1 MKRKMFFRLTAIC
14 LVAVSALIA
23 CTKDYGSD
31 IKELQDKV
39 DGLSQ
44 QVRDLNDLIKDGK
57 VITSVKPEGNGTRV
71 TFSNGDS
78 FLISNGEDGEDGKD
92 GTVWEIR
99 DDYWWV
105 DKGDG
110 KGFQNSGKKAKGD
123 PGNDGK
129 SAYELS
135 GFNGTEAEWIA
146 SLQGADGKSAFE
158 IAKANDPS
166 LANMTEAEWVKSLKG
181 DKGDPGD
188 YFVPCTDQ
196 QSEDYGKWIKVDGT
210 DATKRTTLDEL
221 WLPEGTITA
230 VWDPIRKTITF
241 HNVENAPD
249 GVVAISLA
257 TGLSSLAVIPEV
269 WDATLGMP
277 TAQVYALYPTVKEF
291 ERIMNGEGWNKLSVW
306 NGANEANGD
315 WGSDKYYDSNIWSA
329 GGIAG
334 FANMLWNSYLGAT
347 HQTNVV
353 GYWDFWDITSPNFFR
368 PCEWNEELLG
378 PDPMDTSGSTWN
390 WGGNGSGTKW
400 EQTYEAVKALFE
412 GHFLDKLSERLADVS
427 EAGQESYS
435 RQLPVSDLNFKY
447 RVNPAGAD
455 LSGYTF
461 KMLDRSVK
469 ALTKAEGENRDYAVV
484 LDEPEFIGDDQVNIK
499 GYIDYFK
506 FWSDMPFEWIIKL
519 LGAKVVRGY
528 DVYRSFADP
537 LADGNQYY
545 TYNDQGQVTG
555 DVAERYGIAG
565 NFYKGENISNITNW
579 LEANGVSFQTIVALE
594 ASKDGQGEG
603 AVVSDWASV
612 KMEFVSPYWTAF
624 DHHYPTQPTGRWKVP
639 HNLYNW
645 WKGGLNYNGTG
656 MAYENDLMKVSD
668 SYDVA
673 AHMRFADPYYGKL
686 ENLGFDVRYDY
697 YLFCPATNA
706 PAHDG
711 VNARTG
717 EVNLGT
723 GEQVYDEDGNI
734 VSGVY
739 GGVTQGW
746 GVYDFV
752 DVDRTTGVVTVKEDY
767 RSGAN
772 LAKVIG
778 KFVFITA
785 DASIYNHATDTWY
798 NSGAKGY
805 PGGDV
810 YLNDGRGK
818 LVGFAGLQM
827 YDEFAAQYCL
837 QIIPDDNEGVEVTID
852 LGDIDYLALSTDK
865 TAPAKDALDAVHMDL
880 DTFSKI
886 YGEPTVIGGT
896 PAGYTGVYQEGSN
909 DMFAITFD
917 NAVALGNGAIK
928 YCFTPS
934 DTEIYPVLTYNIKWN
949 VTIDWTALEP
959 VLNPDYI
966 LYKKDADGNK
976 TSELEPT
983 DIVPDPVESYA
994 PARPEGDFPY
1004 VDTIILV
1011 KGKRVDGEWTP
1022 QASIRENLYKYGTDI
1037 DNTPNVKD
1045 IAMSINFAVSK
1056 QEEGSAEMFNAPSIG
1071 GGATPYTYKLQ
1082 EIKQLTPFTED
1093 ELSRDYV
1100 IDITATLENG
1110 TSKVVK
1116 AYILRFVCPMY
1127 IAIVDDDPDAETG
1140 DVDLYTHRTG
1150 WCSDRSEFA
1159 IFETGTNVPLV
1170 TYTYERRWMGPR
1182 DGWQEVIVRHVT
1194 TYALETYGQRFIQ
1207 RVGNAEWY
1215 AEGDGTF
1222 GNNLRYESTTGW
1234 FYWNNNGNDLQ
1245 EPKTL
1250 PYTVS
1255 VEIRNL
1261 ATIKADGMVYIHK
1274 TAESPAAH
1282 NMEEPDY
1289 PTERIPSDD
1298 VIPLPTY
1305 ETVYED

>member
-1 MKRKMFFRLTAIC
+1 MFNTMKRKMFFRLTAIC
-14 LVAVSALIA
+14 LIAVSALIA

-31 IKELQDKV
+31 IKELQNKV

-44 QVRDLNDLIKDGK
+44 QVSDLNALIKDGK

-99 DDYWWV
+99 DDYWWF
-105 DKGDG
+105 DNGQ
-110 KGFQNSGKKAKGD
+110 GFQNSGKKAKGD
-123 PGNDGK
+123 PGKDADVWTIGSNGNW
-129 SAYELS
+129 
-135 GFNGTEAEWIA
+135 FCNGTDTGNP
-146 SLQGADGKSAFE
+146 SKGADGKSAFE
-158 IAKANDPS
+158 IAKANNPAV
-166 LANMTEAEWVKSLKG
+166 ANMTEEEWVASLKG

-188 YFVPCTDQ
+188 YFVPCTDKT
-196 QSEDYGKWIKVDGT
+196 SEDYGKWIKVDGT
-210 DATKRTTLDEL
+210 DPTKRTTLEER
-221 WLPEGTITA
+221 WLDADALTA
-230 VWDPIRKTITF
+230 VWNKEDNTLSF
-241 HNVENAPD
+241 HNIKGQE
-249 GVVAISLA
+249 VVSISLA
-257 TGLSSLAVIPEV
+257 VGLNSIAVIPEV

-277 TAQVYALYPTVKEF
+277 TAQVYALYPTIKEF
-291 ERIMNGEGWNKLSVW
+291 ERIINGNGWNKLFMW

-315 WGSDKYYDSNIWSA
+315 WGSEKYYDRNIWSA

-334 FANMLWNSYLGAT
+334 FATMLWNSYLGAT
-347 HQTNVV
+347 HQTNVN
-353 GYWDFWDITSPNFFR
+353 GYWDYWDINSPNFFR
-368 PCEWNEELLG
+368 NCEWNEALLG
-378 PDPMDTSGSTWN
+378 PDPENYTW
-390 WGGNGSGTKW
+390 GAGGSGTHW
-400 EQTYEAVKALFE
+400 DQTYEALVELFNN
-412 GHFLDKLSERLADVS
+412 HFLDKLSERLADVS
-427 EAGQESYS
+427 EAGQDSYS
-435 RQLPVSDLNFKY
+435 RQIPVSDLNFKY
-447 RVNPAGAD
+447 RLNPAGAD
-455 LSGYTF
+455 VSGYTF

-469 ALTKAEGENRDYAVV
+469 ALTKAEGENRNYAVV

-499 GYIDYFK
+499 GYVNYFK
-506 FWSDMPFEWIIKL
+506 FWSEMPVEWMVKL
-519 LGAKVVRGY
+519 LGAKVVRAW
-528 DVYRSFADP
+528 DVYAWKNDAP
-537 LADGNQYY
+537 TADGNSWKSEIEE
-545 TYNDQGQVTG
+545 GF
-555 DVAERYGIAG
+555 AIAG
-565 NFYKGENISNITNW
+565 NFYKREDFSNISKW

-624 DHHYPTQPTGRWKVP
+624 DHHFPTQPTARWKVP

-645 WKGGLNYNGTG
+645 WKGGLDYNGTG

-668 SYDVA
+668 SYNVA
-673 AHMRFADPYYGKL
+673 EHMRFADPYYGKL

-697 YLFCPATNA
+697 YLFCPETNA
-706 PAHDG
+706 TPHAG
-711 VNARTG
+711 VNAQTG
-717 EVNLGT
+717 DVNLGT

-739 GGVTQGW
+739 GGQTQDW
-746 GVYDFV
+746 GVYEYV

-798 NSGAKGY
+798 NSGATGY
-805 PGGDV
+805 PGGNV
-810 YLNDGRGK
+810 ARNNGTGQELA
-818 LVGFAGLQM
+818 GFAGLLM

-896 PAGYTGVYQEGSN
+896 PAGYTGNYQKGSN

-917 NAVALGNGAIK
+917 NAVALGAGAIK

-934 DTEIYPVLTYNIKWN
+934 DTEIYPILTYNIKWN

-976 TSELEPT
+976 TNELEPT
-983 DIVPDPVESYA
+983 DIVPDPVESYDL
-994 PARPEGDFPY
+994 ARPEGNFPY

-1011 KGKRVDGEWTP
+1011 KGKRVDGGWAP
-1022 QASIRENLYKYGTDI
+1022 QASIRENLYKYGKDI
-1037 DNTPNVKD
+1037 DNAPNVED
-1045 IAMSINFAVSK
+1045 IAMSINYEVSGK
-1056 QEEGSAEMFNAPSIG
+1056 DESDAEIFDGPAISGLSSPF
-1071 GGATPYTYKLQ
+1071 TYKTQ
-1082 EIKQLTPFTED
+1082 EIRQLTPFDD

-1100 IDITATLENG
+1100 IDIEVTLANG

-1127 IAIVDDDPDAETG
+1127 IKLVDENPDDETG

-1150 WCSDRSEFA
+1150 WCSDRSEFE
-1159 IFETGTNVPLV
+1159 IRETGTDELLVSFGYREIFVPRVGMVPVIIKRV
-1170 TYTYERRWMGPR
+1170 TS
-1182 DGWQEVIVRHVT
+1182 
-1194 TYALETYGQRFIQ
+1194 YAEDTYGRSFFNRI
-1207 RVGNAEWY
+1207 GNAVWS
-1215 AEGDGTF
+1215 AEGDDTF

-1250 PYTVS
+1250 PYTVE
-1255 VEIRNL
+1255 VDIENL
-1261 ATIKADGMVYIHK
+1261 ATIKADGWVYIHK
-1274 TAESPAAH
+1274 TADSPAAH
-1282 NMEEPDY
+1282 NMEEGHPD
-1289 PTERIPSDD
+1289 ERVPSDD
-1298 VIPLPTY
+1298 AIPLPTY
-1305 ETVYED
+1305 EIEFED